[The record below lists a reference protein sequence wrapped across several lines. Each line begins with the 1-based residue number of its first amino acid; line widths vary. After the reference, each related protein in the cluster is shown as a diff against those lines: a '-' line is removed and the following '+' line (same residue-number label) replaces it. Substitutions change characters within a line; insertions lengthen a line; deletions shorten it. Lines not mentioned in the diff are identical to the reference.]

1 MIKKYHDTCGE
12 WDEWYIFWSRD
23 SNIRAAK
30 IKVGKAGTI
39 INRPVKKLYS
49 LECSMTM
56 INLGIWEVLRDLVP
70 FVQFK
75 KRQKH
80 QWSSGTFSKVA
91 DFSLQL
97 Y

>member
-12 WDEWYIFWSRD
+12 WDELYIFWSRD

-49 LECSMTM
+49 LECSMTYDKFRYM
-56 INLGIWEVLRDLVP
+56 RS
-70 FVQFK
+70 FA
-75 KRQKH
+75 R
-80 QWSSGTFSKVA
+80 SGTICTV
-91 DFSLQL
+91 
-97 Y
+97 